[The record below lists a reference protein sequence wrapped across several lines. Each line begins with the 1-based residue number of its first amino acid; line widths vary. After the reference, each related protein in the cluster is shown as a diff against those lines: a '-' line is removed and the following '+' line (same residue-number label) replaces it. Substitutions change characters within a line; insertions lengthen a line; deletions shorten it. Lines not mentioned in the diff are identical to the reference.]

1 MPKTIF
7 TTVVICAV
15 LSLNACATLESA
27 KAPDANVKDLH
38 SFYVAQEK
46 DDDNAINKLI
56 ATRLL
61 NLGYQ
66 SSFGAAARP
75 PEHVDAIITYQ
86 DRWTWDITMY
96 MIKLDLQIHDGESGA
111 VIARAQSMRP
121 SLQRKSPEGMVQEV
135 LGEILK

>member
-1 MPKTIF
+1 VPKTIF
-7 TTVVICAV
+7 TTVVICTV

-56 ATRLL
+56 ATRLS

>member
-1 MPKTIF
+1 MSKTIPASI
-7 TTVVICAV
+7 VMCAV
-15 LSLNACATLESA
+15 LSVCACATLDSA
-27 KAPDANVKDLH
+27 KAPDANVKELH

-46 DDDNAINKLI
+46 DDDNGIDKLI
-56 ATRLL
+56 ATRLST
-61 NLGYQ
+61 LGYNA
-66 SSFGAAARP
+66 SFGAP
-75 PEHVDAIITYQ
+75 EKPSEHVDAIITYQ

-96 MIKLDLQIHDGESGA
+96 MIKLDMQIHDGESGA